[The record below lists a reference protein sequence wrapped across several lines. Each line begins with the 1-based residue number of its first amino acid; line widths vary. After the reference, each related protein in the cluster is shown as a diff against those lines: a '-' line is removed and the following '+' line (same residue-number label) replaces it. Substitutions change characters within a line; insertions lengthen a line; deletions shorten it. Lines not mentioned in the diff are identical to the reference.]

1 MVPGCCVHT
10 GLAPVQADHRAGTPP
25 AKPTMF
31 ESEAFEGVAAF
42 LFTPDGKHVVMQGKQ
57 RQSFVFIMEGKVLR
71 LPANTA
77 MQLECLTFS
86 PDGSRYAFFTG
97 GNLRDGG
104 QVYVDGKETGLNGT
118 FNDRDR
124 AAQALL
130 FPHGFGQFASSSKG

>member
-1 MVPGCCVHT
+1 MAPGYRVHT
-10 GLAPVQADHRAGTPP
+10 GLAPVEADHRAGTTP

-31 ESEAFEGVAAF
+31 ESDAFKGVAAL
-42 LFTPDGKHVVMQGKQ
+42 LFTPDGKRVVMQGKQ
-57 RQSFVFIMEGKVLR
+57 GQSFVFIMQGKVLR

-97 GNLRDGG
+97 DNLRDGG
-104 QVYVDGKETGLNGT
+104 QVHVDEKGTGLNGT
-118 FNDRDR
+118 CSDRDG

-130 FPHGFGQFASSSKG
+130 FPRGFGQFAPSSKG